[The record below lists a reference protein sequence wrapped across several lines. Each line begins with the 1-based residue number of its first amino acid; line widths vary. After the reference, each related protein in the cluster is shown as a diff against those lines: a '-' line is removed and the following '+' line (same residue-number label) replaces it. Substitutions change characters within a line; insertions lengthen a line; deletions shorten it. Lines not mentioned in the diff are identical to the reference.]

1 GVGIRTL
8 IAVVARRAVGERG
21 RAPRHGIARVRGA
34 GIAVVAAD
42 RRAPAASRIAEVL
55 ARAGVAVVARP
66 AVQQRRVV
74 HAPGARFVAPVGGAG
89 RAGAAIA
96 RHSPAAGALITHA
109 THGAGAAVVAGLA
122 GGLELA
128 RGRAAIAGSAVAIV
142 ALLAWIDVAVAAQ
155 AQRAAHDVGHG
166 TGPRAAE
173 VRVGVAPHHHGIALR
188 RGRHGRGRVL

>member
-42 RRAPAASRIAEVL
+42 RRALAASRGAEVL

-74 HAPGARFVAPVGGAG
+74 HAPGARFVAPVGGACV
-89 RAGAAIA
+89 AVAAIA
-96 RHSPAAGALITHA
+96 RHPPAAGAPITHA
-109 THGAGAAVVAGLA
+109 TDGAEAAGVARLA

-128 RGRAAIAGSAVAIV
+128 GRRAVIAGSAVAIV
-142 ALLAWIDVAVAAQ
+142 ALLARVDVAVAAQ
-155 AQRAAHDVGHG
+155 AQRPRHDVGHG
-166 TGPRAAE
+166 TGLRPAE
-173 VRVGVAPHHHGIALR
+173 VRVRVAP
-188 RGRHGRGRVL
+188 